1 MILRPFCGHDGEND
15 KEFALF
21 QITSLLFHFN
31 QFLLTYWRI
40 FLELNSKGLYLRS
53 EKDKHNQRC
62 LVFTSRSLK
71 HEIRKLH
78 VVVLQRRQKKTKNKK
93 QKSVMHVQSCF
104 AQLNPL
110 FYNLLLPGL
119 SRRLAPVIKCR
130 RFLSYFQRY
139 VVRDISL
146 ARYFGSLIEIL
157 SAILK
162 STKHGGQS
170 RERL

>member
-31 QFLLTYWRI
+31 QFLLTYWRN

-71 HEIRKLH
+71 REIRKFH
-78 VVVLQRRQKKTKNKK
+78 VVVLQRRQKKNKK
-93 QKSVMHVQSCF
+93 QKTKKRD
-104 AQLNPL
+104 ARAEL
-110 FYNLLLPGL
+110 FCQAK
-119 SRRLAPVIKCR
+119 SI
-130 RFLSYFQRY
+130 
-139 VVRDISL
+139 
-146 ARYFGSLIEIL
+146 IL
-157 SAILK
+157 
-162 STKHGGQS
+162 
-170 RERL
+170 